1 MFVRLKV
8 PSEGLAKMLATEYVK
23 GEIAKE
29 ELERKMAILRKLG
42 VVERMRYLL
51 ARH

>member
-8 PSEGLAKMLATEYVK
+8 PPEGPAKMLATGYVK

-29 ELERKMAILRKLG
+29 GLERKMANPRKLG
-42 VVERMRYLL
+42 L
-51 ARH
+51 AK